1 MHVDKA
7 KNQEA
12 DFYKDKDFWFAFSK
26 TRVLNRSFSFIL
38 IIKDTYAYFYSISVM

>member
-12 DFYKDKDFWFAFSK
+12 EFYKDKDSWCVFKK
-26 TRVLNRSFSFIL
+26 TQVLNRSFSLIL
-38 IIKDTYAYFYSISVM
+38 IIKDTYAYFYSMSVV

>member
-12 DFYKDKDFWFAFSK
+12 DIYKDKDSWFAFNK
-26 TRVLNRSFSFIL
+26 TRVLNRSFSLIL
-38 IIKDTYAYFYSISVM
+38 TIEDTYAYFYSISIM